1 MAHDSEGDCKLD
13 KESLMAL
20 GVKTLAEMY
29 GSSAEKIGSCELNDL
44 DILTSE
50 TTRYQKGL
58 KEILDLADKINGEAH
73 RSAALRTAL
82 DYCMKAKD
90 YQAAIIIADDITI
103 DLVQD
108 SIAQQYSEEFVRD
121 ERAGKLVALPTLT
134 LRPCC

>member
-29 GSSAEKIGSCELNDL
+29 GSSAERIGSGDL
-44 DILTSE
+44 DPDNLTSE

-58 KEILDLADKINGEAH
+58 KEILDLAVKITDENQKA
-73 RSAALRTAL
+73 AALRTAL

-90 YQAAIIIADDITI
+90 YRVAMIIADDIAI
-103 DLVQD
+103 DEVQD
-108 SIAQQYSEEFVRD
+108 SIAEQYSEEFVRD
-121 ERAGKLVALPTLT
+121 EGAGKLVALPVMT
-134 LRPCC
+134 LRPRL

>member
-29 GSSAEKIGSCELNDL
+29 GSSAERIGSGGLIDPDNL
-44 DILTSE
+44 MSE

-58 KEILDLADKINGEAH
+58 KEILDLALKITDENQKA
-73 RSAALRTAL
+73 AALRTAL

-90 YQAAIIIADDITI
+90 YRVAMIIADDIAI
-103 DLVQD
+103 DEVQD
-108 SIAQQYSEEFVRD
+108 SIAEQYSQEFVRD
-121 ERAGKLVALPTLT
+121 EGAGKLVALPTMT
-134 LRPCC
+134 LRPRL